1 MTRLSEPNLNILS
14 VRKFR
19 KSLALFSQ
27 DVRIP
32 TVLHG

>member
-1 MTRLSEPNLNILS
+1 MTQLNLPDLNILS
-14 VRKFR
+14 EGEFQ